1 MSDGSVLDDDDD
13 GTSTVIRLLDISLIS
28 MLRADLDLAS
38 WSIPKIHQLLNEE
51 DASNIFT
58 LTNCLQKNSMKD
70 QDEGGSRDKQCAS
83 GSSSTAPASRNTRFG
98 SFSRK
103 HERDFGEPS
112 GSGQGGSPNKR
123 SRRGLDGNSSNDP
136 DEDSNGDP
144 DEGPSGHP
152 DESAKNDEVD
162 NSYGNPEIN
171 SGEPGGDPG
180 DDPSAVET
188 PGNPLNFACPFYKFN
203 PRKFG
208 PWTDDKYGKC
218 PGSRI
223 KKLRHIK

>member
-1 MSDGSVLDDDDD
+1 M
-13 GTSTVIRLLDISLIS
+13 IRLLDISLIS
-28 MLRADLDLAS
+28 MLRADLDLAA

-51 DASNIFT
+51 DASNVFI
-58 LTNCLQKNSMKD
+58 LTSFLQKNSMKD
-70 QDEGGSRDKQCAS
+70 QDEYGSRDKQYAP
-83 GSSSTAPASRNTRFG
+83 GSSSAAPASRNTRVG
-98 SFSRK
+98 SSSRK
-103 HERDFGEPS
+103 HERDFGEPC

-136 DEDSNGDP
+136 DEGSNGGP
-144 DEGPSGHP
+144 DEGPSSHP
-152 DESAKNDEVD
+152 DESAKNDELD
-162 NSYGNPEIN
+162 DSYGNPDRN

-180 DDPSAVET
+180 DDPGDDPSAVEA
-188 PGNPLNFACPFYKFN
+188 PGNPLNFACPFYKFD
-203 PRKFG
+203 PWKFG